1 MKFAKNI
8 PDSLAILPQWVCWGA
23 KGKPRKM
30 PFDPRT
36 GNPAKAGQPAT
47 WADFQTAAQAVE
59 AGRFEGVG
67 FEFDAAGCVVGI
79 DFDHCLH
86 DGKCDP
92 WVETWVKKLDSY
104 TEISP
109 SGEGLHVFCSA
120 HLPGQAIKRKEAEM
134 YDRGRY
140 FTMTGRPYG
149 PEKPLRAAQDT
160 VNALYSE
167 LQARAQKQQERPTE
181 KPAAAPGGVDIE
193 DAPLIAKMKKGRN
206 GAAFSALW
214 NGDISAY
221 PSHSEADV
229 ALCNILAW
237 WTNGDPARMDRLF
250 RQSGLMREKW
260 DRKQSGTTYGA
271 ITIKSAAN
279 STRGGYDPAGYATE
293 SRALSWDDEIP
304 AGQSARDHPQA
315 AETPPAQVEKQQPTK
330 KAPLFLPASSFETR
344 TARYLIE
351 PYIPRGMLSIIGGV
365 SGTGKTSLAL
375 SLAAAVSSGRALPF
389 EAAGTTHKP
398 ENVLY
403 LTVENDPHIVL
414 RPRVEAMGADIH
426 RLFFLDGVGV
436 NMTSPELRD
445 FIKQEHISMLVFD
458 PIQSF
463 LPAGTQMGRAEQI
476 RPIMDKVIDLS
487 ASEDLATILISH
499 MSKPGPGVVS
509 ALDRLLGSSDFRNA
523 ARSIMIVGRD
533 PENPDQRVFAHAKN
547 SIGLPGPA
555 QRYHISDGGLVV
567 FDGET
572 TLTADQSIAQTENA
586 EPRAQKAANTLNAAL
601 SDLDKALGFM
611 GWVDVATVYTLSAAA
626 GYSDRTMRRA
636 KDVMGLKVLR
646 TGMQPNQKTYWYRNE
661 LTEATVKADIMNE
674 NEPLTLDDV
683 PTMDKSAVHTGQAP
697 VHCMTGKNLL

>member
-1 MKFAKNI
+1 MEFMKNI
-8 PDSLAILPQWVCWGA
+8 PDALTIQPQWVCWGA
-23 KGKPRKM
+23 PNKPRKI

-36 GNPAKAGQPAT
+36 EKPAKAGRPDT
-47 WADFQTAAQAVE
+47 WADFATAAKAVE
-59 AGRFEGVG
+59 AGRYQGVG
-67 FEFDAAGCVVGI
+67 FEFNAGCVVGI

-92 WVETWVKKLDSY
+92 WVEAWVNRLDSY
-104 TEISP
+104 TEIST
-109 SGEGLHVFCSA
+109 SGEGLHVFCA
-120 HLPGQAIKRKEAEM
+120 DHLPGPAVKLKKAEM
-134 YDRGRY
+134 YDRSRY
-140 FTMTGRPYG
+140 FAMTGKPYG
-149 PEKPLRAAQDT
+149 SAKPLRSAQEV
-160 VNALYSE
+160 VNALYEE
-167 LQARAQKQQERPTE
+167 LQAQSRKPQEMPTKQAQ
-181 KPAAAPGGVDIE
+181 GVDIE
-193 DAPLIAKMKKGRN
+193 DAPLIAKMQKGKS
-206 GAAFSALW
+206 GQAFAALW
-214 NGDISAY
+214 AGDTSAY

-237 WTNGDPARMDRLF
+237 WTNGDTERMDRLF

-271 ITIKSAAN
+271 ITIKNAAN
-279 STRGGYDPAGYATE
+279 STRGGYDPAGYTEE

-304 AGQSARDHPQA
+304 AGHSTLGHPQA
-315 AETPPAQVEKQQPTK
+315 EEAQPAQVEKQHPTK
-330 KAPLFLPASSFETR
+330 KPPLFLPASSFEAR

-389 EAAGTTHKP
+389 EAAGTVHKP
-398 ENVLY
+398 EKVLY

-414 RPRVEAMGADIH
+414 RPRVEAMGADID
-426 RLFFLDGVGV
+426 RLFFLGGVGV
-436 NMTSPELRD
+436 NMTSPELCD
-445 FIKQEHISMLVFD
+445 FIQQEHISMLVFD

-463 LPAGTQMGRAEQI
+463 LPPGTQMGRAEQI

-487 ASEDLATILISH
+487 ANADLSTILISH

-547 SIGLPGPA
+547 SIGLPGQA
-555 QRYHISDGGLVV
+555 QRYHISDKGLVV

-572 TLTADQSIAQTENA
+572 TLTADQIIAQTENA
-586 EPRAQKAANTLNAAL
+586 APRAQKAANTLNAAI

-636 KDVMGLKVLR
+636 KNVMGLKVLK
-646 TGMQPNQKTYWYRNE
+646 TGMQPNQKTYWYRAD
-661 LTEATVKADIMNE
+661 LTEDAVKADILNE
-674 NEPLTLDDV
+674 NEPLTLDEI
-683 PTMDKSAVHTGQAP
+683 PTVDKGAAHSGQELSAV
-697 VHCMTGKNLL
+697 

>member
-8 PDSLAILPQWVCWGA
+8 PDALAILPQWVCWGA

-36 GNPAKAGQPAT
+36 GSPAKAGQPAT

-67 FEFDAAGCVVGI
+67 FEFDASSCVVGI

-92 WVETWVKKLDSY
+92 WVEAWVKKLDSY

-160 VNALYSE
+160 VNALYAE

-181 KPAAAPGGVDIE
+181 KPTAAPGGVDIE

-271 ITIKSAAN
+271 ITIKNAAD

-315 AETPPAQVEKQQPTK
+315 AEAPPAQVEKQQPTK

-572 TLTADQSIAQTENA
+572 TLTADQIIAQTENA
-586 EPRAQKAANTLNAAL
+586 APRAQKAANTLNAAI

-683 PTMDKSAVHTGQAP
+683 PTMDKSAVHTGQALSS
-697 VHCMTGKNLL
+697 V

>member
-1 MKFAKNI
+1 MEFAKNI
-8 PDSLAILPQWVCWGA
+8 PDALAILPQWVCWGA

-36 GNPAKAGQPAT
+36 GSPAKAGQPET

-67 FEFDAAGCVVGI
+67 FEFDTAGCVVGI

-92 WVETWVKKLDSY
+92 WVEAWVKKLNSY

-160 VNALYSE
+160 VNALYAE
-167 LQARAQKQQERPTE
+167 LQARAQKQQERPTG

-271 ITIKSAAN
+271 ITIKNAAD

-315 AETPPAQVEKQQPTK
+315 AEAPPAQVEKQQPTK

-572 TLTADQSIAQTENA
+572 TLTADQIIAQTENA
-586 EPRAQKAANTLNAAL
+586 APRAQKAANTLNAAI

-683 PTMDKSAVHTGQAP
+683 PTMDKSAVHTGQALSS
-697 VHCMTGKNLL
+697 V

>member
-1 MKFAKNI
+1 MEFVKNI
-8 PDSLAILPQWVCWGA
+8 PDALVILPQWVCWGA

-36 GNPAKAGQPAT
+36 GSPAKAGQPET

-160 VNALYSE
+160 VNALYAE

-271 ITIKSAAN
+271 ITIKNAAD

-315 AETPPAQVEKQQPTK
+315 AKAPPAQVEKQQPTK

-487 ASEDLATILISH
+487 ASEDLSTILISH

-572 TLTADQSIAQTENA
+572 TLTADKIIAQTENA
-586 EPRAQKAANTLNAAL
+586 APRAQKAANTLNAAI

-683 PTMDKSAVHTGQAP
+683 PTMDKSAVHTGQALSS
-697 VHCMTGKNLL
+697 V

>member
-1 MKFAKNI
+1 MEFAKNI
-8 PDSLAILPQWVCWGA
+8 PDALAILPQWVCWGA

-36 GNPAKAGQPAT
+36 GTPAKAGQPET

-92 WVETWVKKLDSY
+92 WVEAWVTKLDSY

-109 SGEGLHVFCSA
+109 SGEGLHIFCSA

-140 FTMTGRPYG
+140 FTMTGKPYG
-149 PEKPLRAAQDT
+149 PEKPMRAAQDT
-160 VNALYSE
+160 VNALYAE

-181 KPAAAPGGVDIE
+181 KPTAAPGGVDIE

-271 ITIKSAAN
+271 ITIKNAAS
-279 STRGGYDPAGYATE
+279 STRGGYDPMGYATE

-315 AETPPAQVEKQQPTK
+315 AEAPPAQVEK
-330 KAPLFLPASSFETR
+330 
-344 TARYLIE
+344 
-351 PYIPRGMLSIIGGV
+351 
-365 SGTGKTSLAL
+365 
-375 SLAAAVSSGRALPF
+375 
-389 EAAGTTHKP
+389 
-398 ENVLY
+398 
-403 LTVENDPHIVL
+403 
-414 RPRVEAMGADIH
+414 
-426 RLFFLDGVGV
+426 
-436 NMTSPELRD
+436 
-445 FIKQEHISMLVFD
+445 
-458 PIQSF
+458 
-463 LPAGTQMGRAEQI
+463 
-476 RPIMDKVIDLS
+476 
-487 ASEDLATILISH
+487 
-499 MSKPGPGVVS
+499 
-509 ALDRLLGSSDFRNA
+509 
-523 ARSIMIVGRD
+523 
-533 PENPDQRVFAHAKN
+533 
-547 SIGLPGPA
+547 
-555 QRYHISDGGLVV
+555 
-567 FDGET
+567 
-572 TLTADQSIAQTENA
+572 
-586 EPRAQKAANTLNAAL
+586 
-601 SDLDKALGFM
+601 
-611 GWVDVATVYTLSAAA
+611 
-626 GYSDRTMRRA
+626 
-636 KDVMGLKVLR
+636 
-646 TGMQPNQKTYWYRNE
+646 
-661 LTEATVKADIMNE
+661 
-674 NEPLTLDDV
+674 
-683 PTMDKSAVHTGQAP
+683 
-697 VHCMTGKNLL
+697 

>member
-1 MKFAKNI
+1 MEFAKNI
-8 PDSLAILPQWVCWGA
+8 PDALAILPQWVCWGA

-36 GNPAKAGQPAT
+36 GTPAKAGQPET

-92 WVETWVKKLDSY
+92 WVEAWVTKLDSY

-109 SGEGLHVFCSA
+109 SGEGLHIFCSA

-140 FTMTGRPYG
+140 FTMTGKPYG
-149 PEKPLRAAQDT
+149 PEKPMRAAQDT
-160 VNALYSE
+160 VNALYAE

-181 KPAAAPGGVDIE
+181 KPTAAPGGVDIE

-271 ITIKSAAN
+271 ITIKNAAS
-279 STRGGYDPAGYATE
+279 STRGGYDPMGYATE

-315 AETPPAQVEKQQPTK
+315 AEAPPAQVEKQQPTK
-330 KAPLFLPASSFETR
+330 KAPLFLPASSFEPR

-389 EAAGTTHKP
+389 EAAGTTRKP
-398 ENVLY
+398 EKVLY

-426 RLFFLDGVGV
+426 RLFFLVGVGI

-572 TLTADQSIAQTENA
+572 TLTADQIIAQTENA
-586 EPRAQKAANTLNAAL
+586 APRAQKAANTLNAAI

-661 LTEATVKADIMNE
+661 LTEAAVKADIMNE

-683 PTMDKSAVHTGQAP
+683 PTTDKSAVHTGQALSA
-697 VHCMTGKNLL
+697 V

>member
-8 PDSLAILPQWVCWGA
+8 PDALAILPQWVCWGA
-23 KGKPRKM
+23 QGKPRKM

-36 GNPAKAGQPAT
+36 GSPAKAGKPET
-47 WADFQTAAQAVE
+47 WADFQTAAQAVD

-92 WVETWVKKLDSY
+92 WVEAWVKKLNSY

-160 VNALYSE
+160 VNALYAE

-181 KPAAAPGGVDIE
+181 KPTAAPGGVDIE

-271 ITIKSAAN
+271 ITIKNAAS
-279 STRGGYDPAGYATE
+279 STRGGYDPAGYAVE

-304 AGQSARDHPQA
+304 AGQPARDHPQA
-315 AETPPAQVEKQQPTK
+315 AEAPPAQVEKQQPAK

-389 EAAGTTHKP
+389 EAAGTPHKP
-398 ENVLY
+398 EKVLY

-414 RPRVEAMGADIH
+414 RPRVEAMGADID
-426 RLFFLDGVGV
+426 RLFFLGGVGI

-572 TLTADQSIAQTENA
+572 TLTADQIIAQTENSA
-586 EPRAQKAANTLNAAL
+586 PRAQKAANTLNAAI

-661 LTEATVKADIMNE
+661 LTEAAVKADIMNE
-674 NEPLTLDDV
+674 NEPLTLDDI
-683 PTMDKSAVHTGQAP
+683 PTMDKPAVHTGQALSA
-697 VHCMTGKNLL
+697 V

>member
-1 MKFAKNI
+1 MNNLEFAKNI
-8 PDSLAILPQWVCWGA
+8 PDALAILPQWVCWGA

-36 GNPAKAGQPAT
+36 GSPAKAGQPET

-67 FEFDAAGCVVGI
+67 FEFDTAGCVVGI

-92 WVETWVKKLDSY
+92 WVEAWVKKLNSY

-160 VNALYSE
+160 VNALYAE

-271 ITIKSAAN
+271 ITIKNAAD

-315 AETPPAQVEKQQPTK
+315 AEAPPAQVEKQQPTK

-572 TLTADQSIAQTENA
+572 TLTADQIIAQTENA
-586 EPRAQKAANTLNAAL
+586 APRAQKAANTLNAAI

-683 PTMDKSAVHTGQAP
+683 PTMDKSAVHTGQALSS
-697 VHCMTGKNLL
+697 V

>member
-1 MKFAKNI
+1 MEFAKNV
-8 PDSLAILPQWVCWGA
+8 PDALAILPQWVCWGA

-36 GNPAKAGQPAT
+36 GSPAKAGKPET
-47 WADFQTAAQAVE
+47 WADFQTAAQAVD

-67 FEFDAAGCVVGI
+67 FEFDAASCVVGI

-92 WVETWVKKLDSY
+92 WVEAWVKKLDSY

-140 FTMTGRPYG
+140 FTMTGRLYG

-160 VNALYSE
+160 VNALYAE

-181 KPAAAPGGVDIE
+181 KPTAAPGGVDIE

-237 WTNGDPARMDRLF
+237 WTNGDPAKMDRLF

-271 ITIKSAAN
+271 ITIKNAAS

-315 AETPPAQVEKQQPTK
+315 AEAPPAQIEKQQPTK
-330 KAPLFLPASSFETR
+330 KAPLFLPASSFEPR

-389 EAAGTTHKP
+389 EAAGTTRKP
-398 ENVLY
+398 EKVLY
-403 LTVENDPHIVL
+403 LTVENDPHVVL

-426 RLFFLDGVGV
+426 CLFFLGGVGV

-572 TLTADQSIAQTENA
+572 TLTADQIIAQTENA
-586 EPRAQKAANTLNAAL
+586 APRAQKAANALNAAI

-636 KDVMGLKVLR
+636 KDVMGLKILKI
-646 TGMQPNQKTYWYRNE
+646 GMQPNQKTYWYRDE
-661 LTEATVKADIMNE
+661 LTEAAVKADIMNE

-683 PTMDKSAVHTGQAP
+683 PTMAPPAVHS
-697 VHCMTGKNLL
+697 GKSVPL

>member
-1 MKFAKNI
+1 MEFAKNI
-8 PDSLAILPQWVCWGA
+8 PDALAILPQWVCWGA

-36 GNPAKAGQPAT
+36 GTPAKAGQPET

-92 WVETWVKKLDSY
+92 WVEAWVTKLDSY

-140 FTMTGRPYG
+140 FTMTGKPYG
-149 PEKPLRAAQDT
+149 PEKPMRAAQDT
-160 VNALYSE
+160 VNALYAE

-181 KPAAAPGGVDIE
+181 KPTAAPGGVDIE

-237 WTNGDPARMDRLF
+237 WTNGDTARMDRLF

-271 ITIKSAAN
+271 ITIKNAAD

-304 AGQSARDHPQA
+304 AGQSVRDHPQA

-398 ENVLY
+398 EKVLY

-426 RLFFLDGVGV
+426 RLFFLGGGGV

-572 TLTADQSIAQTENA
+572 TLTADQIIAQTENA
-586 EPRAQKAANTLNAAL
+586 APRAQKAANTLNAAIF
-601 SDLDKALGFM
+601 DLDKALGFT

-661 LTEATVKADIMNE
+661 LTEAAVKADIMNE
-674 NEPLTLDDV
+674 NEPLTLDDI
-683 PTMDKSAVHTGQAP
+683 PTMDKPAVHTGQALSA
-697 VHCMTGKNLL
+697 V